1 MGEILCLKEKSRG
14 RLKPIWPTLVSSPG
28 RPYLRLLSRPE
39 QTFTHFCGQT
49 SLRVGEYISSFF
61 FMTRP
66 RRRFSRSGSEKN
78 IGFIGRVKRSARLS
92 QKKTTTTKQ
101 TKWRMTMLKKFLICG
116 FSMWYH
122 TDAVIHFWE
131 RNALLVWI
139 TMHKFINVSHF
150 SQYSWVKKQKKY
162 LD

>member
-66 RRRFSRSGSEKN
+66 RRRFSRSEKN
-78 IGFIGRVKRSARLS
+78 IGFIRRVKRSARLS
-92 QKKTTTTKQ
+92 QKKNNNKTNKMADDHAQEISDLWLFDVISYRCCDTFL
-101 TKWRMTMLKKFLICG
+101 RKKCSPCLNNYAQIYKRKSFFTI
-116 FSMWYH
+116 
-122 TDAVIHFWE
+122 
-131 RNALLVWI
+131 LL
-139 TMHKFINVSHF
+139 S
-150 SQYSWVKKQKKY
+150 KKKKKISR
-162 LD
+162 LM